1 MCKSFLIGSVTKV
14 LSYEDL
20 FAVNACEKSERDEK
34 ALAVRLEKEYEERI
48 AAKKNAEKVDLVKNA
63 KVEEKKSNEKSEP
76 IKRSREIGDSDEKNR
91 SGNEVTEE
99 IDTIGNPLDGQTG
112 ALYAFSGLVDVYE
125 RQIAEYQDQN
135 PKAEIV
141 EDGAGI
147 LAGIDCES
155 DYYTSFN
162 TYLSKFIMLFDKD
175 WYI

>member
-112 ALYAFSGLVDVYE
+112 ASTIEEQETEMIISGTEKFGESKVFLSSLNMKKVE
-125 RQIAEYQDQN
+125 R
-135 PKAEIV
+135 
-141 EDGAGI
+141 
-147 LAGIDCES
+147 
-155 DYYTSFN
+155 N
-162 TYLSKFIMLFDKD
+162 TWMENEN
-175 WYI
+175 